1 MVQKRGCPKACVIL
15 VPQPGIEP
23 IPLAL
28 GVQSLN
34 HLTKLNR
41 EVLLLALKS

>member
-1 MVQKRGCPKACVIL
+1 MVQKRGFPMACVTL

-23 IPLAL
+23 IPPAL
-28 GVQSLN
+28 RVQSLN